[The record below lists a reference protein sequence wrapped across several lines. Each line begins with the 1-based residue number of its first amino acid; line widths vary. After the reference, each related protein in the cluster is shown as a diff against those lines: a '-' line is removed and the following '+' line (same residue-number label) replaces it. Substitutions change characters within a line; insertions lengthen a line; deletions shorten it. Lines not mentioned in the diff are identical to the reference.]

1 MQLLI
6 IFGVLLQAAA
16 LRSKGSAAPGPAPS
30 ATPGP
35 APGVAHAPA
44 PSAPVVNRSQAIR
57 DIIETTKDDTL
68 TEEAFDSVNPTF
80 SDFDCL
86 TKDGVITV
94 NEAATFGVKNGVPW
108 SEIKPVF
115 QHVDANSDG
124 KITSKE
130 FSAEEDSNSKLF
142 QDLRAGFADIDLD
155 GDGLISNDEWMGFC
169 HGWMTPHPPEK
180 LCKQLFKVADTSDP
194 KNMVNRQ
201 EFEQAGKE
209 CDSVDDGN
217 CYDAKRKTDRE
228 GKKTK
233 DKDSSWWQWAGW
245 GLLQKKSVSMAQV
258 VGGASRQQTGGQLFA
273 VLFRRHHRH

>member
-6 IFGVLLQAAA
+6 VFSVLLQAAA
-16 LRSKGSAAPGPAPS
+16 LRSKGSTAPGPAPVAAPGPAPELAS
-30 ATPGP
+30 P
-35 APGVAHAPA
+35 APA
-44 PSAPVVNRSQAIR
+44 PKVNRTQAIR
-57 DIIETTKDDTL
+57 EIVETTKDDTL
-68 TEEAFDSVNPTF
+68 TEEAFDSVNPSF

-86 TKDGVITV
+86 TKDGVITI

-115 QHVDANSDG
+115 QHVDANGDG

-130 FSAEEDSNSKLF
+130 FSAEEESNSKLF

-155 GDGLISNDEWMGFC
+155 GDGLISKDEWMGFC

-217 CYDAKRKTDRE
+217 CYDANAKKEKE
-228 GKKTK
+228 GKKK
-233 DKDSSWWQWAGW
+233 DQDSSWFNWAGW
-245 GLLQKKSVSMAQV
+245 GLLQTKSLSMAEV
-258 VGGASRQQTGGQLFA
+258 VGGASRQETGGQLFA
-273 VLFRRHHRH
+273 VLFRRHKHH